1 MKKNRRIIV
10 VLLVAILAAVSLVG
24 CGNGESQ
31 VQGIVKKQD
40 FSGNLHIELEVEDE
54 ENDKLISVPAFGYWC
69 GLVTPGTEV
78 ICSIKKW
85 AKQGRDISV
94 NVDPVEYESAA

>member
-1 MKKNRRIIV
+1 MMVEKLREGK
-10 VLLVAILAAVSLVG
+10 LMYDFGYQEDAIMNIKDSVR
-24 CGNGESQ
+24 
-31 VQGIVKKQD
+31 GIVKKQD

-94 NVDPVEYESAA
+94 NVDHVEYESAA